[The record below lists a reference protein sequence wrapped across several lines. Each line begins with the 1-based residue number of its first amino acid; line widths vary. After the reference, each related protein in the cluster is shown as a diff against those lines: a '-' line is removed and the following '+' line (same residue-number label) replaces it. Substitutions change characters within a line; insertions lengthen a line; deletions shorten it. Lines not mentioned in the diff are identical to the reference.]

1 MNIRLIVL
9 STMMCLGGGLWAGD
23 GRSAFSPCDVSTDP
37 ANASKCDIRTRC
49 FYITQ
54 KVLRKGKRHT
64 HAWLFVYDNKTLTW
78 VCSDV
83 RYVAEGKSCDRQEQS
98 VVEIKCGNY
107 LFLLRRMKDGQACV
121 ALGDTRLLVLEAQRR
136 CAWNS
141 KRECVAIMNIV
152 SIPMFA
158 VHDVVAYRYQLHV
171 ASWLACFGERTSRS
185 MVPLCGEYEEYV
197 GNTIERFWGEV
208 LEAKFTS
215 KEVRKN
221 KFFRPFEWHSSEAP
235 RIVSQEVLF

>member
-9 STMMCLGGGLWAGD
+9 SIMICLGCGLWAGD
-23 GRSAFSPCDVSTDP
+23 CGSAFSVCDVLTDVV
-37 ANASKCDIRTRC
+37 ADTSKCDMCTRC

-54 KVLRKGKRHT
+54 DVLRKGKWHT

-83 RYVAEGKSCDRQEQS
+83 RYVAVGKSCDRQEQS

-136 CAWNS
+136 CAWN
-141 KRECVAIMNIV
+141 
-152 SIPMFA
+152 
-158 VHDVVAYRYQLHV
+158 
-171 ASWLACFGERTSRS
+171 
-185 MVPLCGEYEEYV
+185 
-197 GNTIERFWGEV
+197 
-208 LEAKFTS
+208 
-215 KEVRKN
+215 
-221 KFFRPFEWHSSEAP
+221 
-235 RIVSQEVLF
+235 